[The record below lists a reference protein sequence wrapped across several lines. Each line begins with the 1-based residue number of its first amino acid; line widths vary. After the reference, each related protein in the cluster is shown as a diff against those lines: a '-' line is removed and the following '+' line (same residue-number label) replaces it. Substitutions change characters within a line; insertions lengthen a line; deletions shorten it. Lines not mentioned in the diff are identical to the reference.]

1 MSSTNPI
8 FSGTSTFSSDFTQVI
23 NRAVAI
29 ASLPI
34 TGLNSNKATLTD
46 EQSAL
51 SGLSASFS
59 SLQTA
64 IAAIGTSVG
73 SGNFAVS
80 YSEDTVA
87 SAKAG
92 EGALLGTY
100 SLEIVDPGSQA
111 RAGSTATVAA
121 QATQSISSSTLFTL
135 VANGQ
140 TYSNIMPPPGSNTL
154 TSLVSAINTATQ
166 GAVQAT
172 IVNVGTKSQPNYQ
185 LSIQNTAYGELPIT
199 LDDGN
204 GNLLETPTT
213 AAAVQYRI
221 NGQPAEPQDPL
232 SSDTRSYRSRRILR
246 CPF

>member
-92 EGALLGTY
+92 EGALLNRPLHG
-100 SLEIVDPGSQA
+100 
-111 RAGSTATVAA
+111 
-121 QATQSISSSTLFTL
+121 F
-135 VANGQ
+135 
-140 TYSNIMPPPGSNTL
+140 
-154 TSLVSAINTATQ
+154 
-166 GAVQAT
+166 
-172 IVNVGTKSQPNYQ
+172 
-185 LSIQNTAYGELPIT
+185 PI
-199 LDDGN
+199 
-204 GNLLETPTT
+204 
-213 AAAVQYRI
+213 I
-221 NGQPAEPQDPL
+221 FH
-232 SSDTRSYRSRRILR
+232 S
-246 CPF
+246 